1 MSPQVVLPKP
11 LTRAG
16 GFLTAPMNVHK
27 ESGRIVLSQNTR
39 IWFRAAVC
47 FWALVVLGTLFM
59 LYDQLFLSH
68 NWHFTCD
75 RNTGVCAVNGH
86 TRDIPKLADIQS
98 AEMDRGWNGR
108 DGRNW
113 GINLVTTDEKK
124 HSIDEQRAIKAS
136 VVAEYRATVKA
147 INAYLADPGQQK
159 LDTAFT
165 YIASLREKV
174 TSVFYLL
181 FEGLTLF
188 LCLSRWSKQ
197 IYTFEPG
204 SITVAVRGPFLRT
217 RQEIDSNR
225 ITAIIDRQVV
235 NSRFIELSLADG
247 LLIAI
252 VTMGSMETVMSASIS
267 MELGGVLGKPVRNAL
282 A

>member
-1 MSPQVVLPKP
+1 MVLPKP

-27 ESGRIVLSQNTR
+27 ESGRIVLSQKTR

-47 FWALVVLGTLFM
+47 FWALVALVTLFM

-68 NWHFTCD
+68 TCHFTCD
-75 RNTGVCAVNGH
+75 RNTGVCAINGQ
-86 TRDIPKLADIQS
+86 TRGIPKLADIRR

-113 GINLVTTDEKK
+113 GINLVTADGRK
-124 HSIDEQRAIKAS
+124 HPIEEQRAIKVS
-136 VVAEYRATVKA
+136 VVAEYRATVNA
-147 INAYLADPGQQK
+147 INAYLADPGHQK

-165 YIASLREKV
+165 YIASLGEKV
-174 TSVFYLL
+174 VTVFYLL
-181 FEGLTLF
+181 VEVVTVYF
-188 LCLSRWSKQ
+188 CLLRWSEQ

-204 SITVAVRGPFLRT
+204 RITVAVRGPIRRT
-217 RQEIDSNR
+217 RQEIDSDR
-225 ITAIIDRQVV
+225 VAAIIDRQVV

-247 LLIAI
+247 SLIAI
-252 VTMGSMETVMSASIS
+252 VTMGSMETAMSASIS
-267 MELGGVLGKPVRNAL
+267 LELGGRLGKPVRNAP
-282 A
+282 AT